1 MLGKSTISFLTGLAR
16 NNNKDWFEKHRSD
29 YDLAK
34 DDFRNLVDKVL
45 ITHQKLDDDLS
56 PLTVK
61 DCLFRINRDI
71 RFAKDKTPYKTNI
84 AASMSKGG
92 KKSHFAGYYIHIEPG
107 KSFVGGGIWMPM
119 PPETKK
125 IRQEIDYSFAEF
137 GKLLKASSF
146 KSNYP
151 EGLERSAE
159 TQLVNIPKGYEK
171 DNPAA
176 EFLKM
181 KSWIATHEMTNEDL
195 TSKDLVKTI
204 LSAFKALQPLIKFL
218 NRSLED

>member
-1 MLGKSTISFLTGLAR
+1 MLGKSTISFLSGLAK
-16 NNNKDWFEKHRSD
+16 NNNREWFEKHRSD
-29 YDLAK
+29 YDLVK
-34 DDFRNLVDKVL
+34 TDFQNLVINVL
-45 ITHQKLDDDLS
+45 EAHQKQDEDLA

-71 RFAKDKTPYKTNI
+71 RFAKDKSPYKSNI

-107 KSFVGGGIWMPM
+107 KSFVGGGIWVPM

-125 IRQEIDYSFAEF
+125 IRQEIDYSFSEF
-137 GKLLKASSF
+137 NKIIGTTAF
-146 KSNYP
+146 KKNYP
-151 EGLERSAE
+151 EGLEISAE
-159 TQLVNIPKGYEK
+159 IQLTNIPKGYEK

-181 KSWIATHEMTNEDL
+181 KSWIATHNLTDVEL
-195 TSKDLVKTI
+195 TSKDLTRQI

>member
-1 MLGKSTISFLTGLAR
+1 MLGKSTLSFLAGLAR
-16 NNNKDWFEKHRSD
+16 NNGKDWFEKHRSD

-34 DDFRNLVDKVL
+34 ADFSALIATVL
-45 ITHQKLDDDLS
+45 EAHQKLDEDLS
-56 PLTVK
+56 PLILK
-61 DCLFRINRDI
+61 DCLFRINRDV
-71 RFAKDKTPYKTNI
+71 RFAKDKSPYKTNI

-92 KKSHFAGYYIHIEPG
+92 KKSRFAGYYIHIQPG

-137 GKLLKASSF
+137 NTLVNSKAF
-146 KSNYP
+146 KTNYP
-151 EGLERSAE
+151 NGLEKSTE
-159 TQLVNIPKGYEK
+159 TQLVNIPKGYDK

-181 KSWIATHEMTNEDL
+181 KSWIATRELTDEEL
-195 TSKDLVKTI
+195 TSKDLAKKI
-204 LSAFKALQPLIKFL
+204 LSAFKALQPLVNFL